1 MVQYSKLTLTAK
13 GAALNAKM
21 IAGQTG
27 FTFSKVC
34 ASDTVYTEAQ
44 LPNLTTLSGIKQT
57 SLISKVTRSNN
68 VTITIETAFT
78 NASLTTGYYMRTL
91 GLYAVDPNEGEILY
105 AVCIAANDNC
115 YMPPNNGVTS
125 TGAYIK
131 LIQTVGNASSVS
143 LNVDAGA
150 VATIGDIEALEQEI
164 ADLKGFVGYTDEDIY
179 GVEVDFV
186 NRRFTRLAGAKN
198 RTAGSGFDGINAFG
212 GRKRC
217 NVTNAGKVVA
227 YYGDSAYTN
236 SGKLA
241 QSVEVDGTTYTAGT
255 IVQTLVEQPKYYYK
269 VVPLVLEKVAKGWI
283 IRKVRYYVSD
293 TPKYGFKLHPLFER
307 DGKIKEKVYLPAF
320 EGSLWDASAS
330 DYILDDSQVAD
341 FANDMLCSIAGAKPI
356 SGLSQNL
363 TRANTRKLAQ
373 KRGVGWEQQTIQAA
387 SSTQM
392 LMLIEFATFNMQS
405 VLSAGN
411 STKVDDGATNMAEV
425 TGATANLG
433 NASGEVTNGNGIK
446 MFSYRGEEN
455 FYANIWKWLDGLNKL
470 DQDVYIADHSFAD
483 DTKTG
488 YTDAGITACNTNGYI
503 KAFCYSEDFDWL
515 FIPGEVGGDSALPV
529 GDYYGYA
536 AGWRV
541 ARLGGNWVNGAYD
554 GAFCLYLFTDSS
566 DRFRDFGGRLL
577 YIPDVDLEE
586 EAAEAA

>member
-13 GAALNAKM
+13 GAAMNAKM

-241 QSVEVDGTTYTAGT
+241 QSVEVDGTTYAAGT

-307 DGKIKEKVYLPAF
+307 DGKIKEKVYLSAF

-330 DYILDDSQVAD
+330 DYILDDAQVAD

-363 TRANTRKLAQ
+363 TRANVRKLAQ
-373 KRGVGWEQQTIQAA
+373 KRGAGFEQQTIQAA

-405 VLSAGN
+405 ALSAGN
-411 STKVDDGATNMAEV
+411 STKADDGVTNMAEV

-488 YTDAGITACNTNGYI
+488 YTDAGITACSANGYI

-515 FIPGEVGGDSALPV
+515 FVPGEVGGDSALPV
-529 GDYYGYA
+529 GDYYWYA
-536 AGWRV
+536 AEWRV
-541 ARLGGNWVNGAYD
+541 AILGGDWSAGAYD
-554 GAFCLYLFTDSS
+554 GAFCLGLINGSS
-566 DRFRDFGGRLL
+566 HRTRAIGGRLL